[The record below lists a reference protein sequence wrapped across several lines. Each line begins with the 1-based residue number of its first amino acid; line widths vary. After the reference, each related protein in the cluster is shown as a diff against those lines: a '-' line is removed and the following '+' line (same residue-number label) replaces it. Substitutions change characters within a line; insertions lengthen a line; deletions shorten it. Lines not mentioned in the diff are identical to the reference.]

1 MAAMAIGVGIE
12 FGDRRKMVTDVEKR
26 SQNTRAVE
34 NLSQDFCPLG
44 EPYAN
49 FSFMM
54 L

>member
-1 MAAMAIGVGIE
+1 MDIGVEIE
-12 FGDRRKMVTDVEKR
+12 LLVRREAVTD
-26 SQNTRAVE
+26 VE
-34 NLSQDFCPLG
+34 NLSQHFRLSG

>member
-1 MAAMAIGVGIE
+1 MVAMAIGVGIE
-12 FGDRRKMVTDVEKR
+12 FGDRRKVVTGVENR
-26 SQNTRAVE
+26 SQHFR
-34 NLSQDFCPLG
+34 LSG